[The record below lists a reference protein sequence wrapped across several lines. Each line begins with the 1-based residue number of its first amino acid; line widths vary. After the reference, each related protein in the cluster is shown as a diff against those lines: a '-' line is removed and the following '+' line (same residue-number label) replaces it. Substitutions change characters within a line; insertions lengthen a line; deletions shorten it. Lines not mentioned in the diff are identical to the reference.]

1 MIKNTA
7 RIFCIF
13 MLLMATLSIPA
24 TVYSSDIGVEFGRT
38 HSVRVTEARIIDQS
52 ETQLVLAGHLKRPHR
67 LLMAGHIHAYAYQ
80 GNGDLITD
88 SKHRVL
94 GLLGLKSK
102 RRGLMRVPFRISI
115 KAVAENVDRVFLEY
129 HSPGHAEI

>member
-7 RIFCIF
+7 KILCIF

-24 TVYSSDIGVEFGRT
+24 TGYSSDIGVEFGKT
-38 HSVRVTEARIIDQS
+38 HSVRVTEARIIEQS
-52 ETQLVLAGHLKRPHR
+52 ETQVELAGQLNRPHP
-67 LLMAGHIHAYAYQ
+67 LPMVGHLHAYAYQ
-80 GNGDLITD
+80 GNGDLVTD

-94 GLLGLKSK
+94 GLNSK
-102 RRGLMRVPFRISI
+102 RGGSMRVPFRISI
-115 KAVAENVDRVFLEY
+115 KAVTENVDRVFLEY